1 MIDHIR
7 GILTDKEL
15 SRITVEASGV
25 GYAVSIPVSTYEKL
39 PEAGREVRVLI
50 HYNVSGHDGS
60 VTLYGFA
67 SATEREIFRHLITV
81 NSIGPSVAMGILSG
95 VSAENLV
102 TYVNTGNTAALKKI
116 SGVGPKTA
124 ERMVL
129 ELRDKFKVYA
139 TTVEQLSSTP
149 SAKKSTKNAQ
159 RKDEA
164 FAAMLSLGYNDK
176 QVIKAIARVEQE
188 ITENA
193 PVEEWIRMALQV
205 I

>member
-15 SRITVEASGV
+15 THITVEASGV
-25 GYAVSIPVSTYEKL
+25 GYAVTIPISTYEKI
-39 PEAGREVRVLI
+39 PEPGKEVKVLI
-50 HYNVSGHDGS
+50 HYNVSGHDNS

-67 SATEREIFRHLITV
+67 SAQEREIFRHLITV
-81 NSIGPSVAMGILSG
+81 NSVGPSVAMGILSG
-95 VSAENLV
+95 ISVDNLV
-102 TYVNTGNTAALKKI
+102 MYINTGNTAGLRKI

-139 TTVEQLSSTP
+139 TSVAQLSSSTP
-149 SAKKSTKNAQ
+149 AKKSGKKTPH
-159 RKDEA
+159 KDEA
-164 FAAMLSLGYNDK
+164 FAAMMSLGYNDK
-176 QVIKAIARVEQE
+176 QVVKAIARVEQE
-188 ITENA
+188 IGDDA

>member
-1 MIDHIR
+1 MIAHIK
-7 GILTDKEL
+7 GTLTDKEL
-15 SRITVEASGV
+15 THITVEASGV
-25 GYAVSIPVSTYEKL
+25 GYAITIPVSTYEKL
-39 PEAGREVRVLI
+39 PEPGKEVKVLI
-50 HYNVSGHDGS
+50 HYNVSGHDNS

-67 SATEREIFRHLITV
+67 TPTEREIFRHLITV

-95 VSAENLV
+95 ISVDNLV
-102 TYVNTGNTAALKKI
+102 MYVNTGNTAGLKKI

-139 TTVEQLSSTP
+139 TAAEQLSP
-149 SAKKSTKNAQ
+149 LAVKKSGKKAP

-176 QVIKAIARVEQE
+176 QVARAIARVEQE
-188 ITENA
+188 IADDA

>member
-15 SRITVEASGV
+15 THVTVEASGV
-25 GYAVSIPVSTYEKL
+25 GYAVTIPVSTYEKL
-39 PEAGREVRVLI
+39 PEPGREAKVLI
-50 HYNVSGHDGS
+50 HYNVSGHDNS
-60 VTLYGFA
+60 VTLYGFS

-95 VSAENLV
+95 ISVDNLV

-129 ELRDKFKVYA
+129 ELRDKFKAYA
-139 TTVEQLSSTP
+139 TSAEQLQSSP
-149 SAKKSTKNAQ
+149 SKKTGKAPKH
-159 RKDEA
+159 KDEA
-164 FAAMLSLGYNDK
+164 FAAMMSLGYNDK
-176 QVIKAIARVEQE
+176 QVAKAIARVEQE
-188 ITENA
+188 IADDA

>member
-7 GILTDKEL
+7 GILTDKNITH
-15 SRITVEASGV
+15 ITVEAGGV
-25 GYAVSIPVSTYEKL
+25 GYAVAIPLSTYEKL
-39 PEAGREVRVLI
+39 PEPGKEVKVLI

-67 SATEREIFRHLITV
+67 SATEREIFRHLISV
-81 NSIGPSVAMGILSG
+81 NSIGPALAMGILSG
-95 VSAENLV
+95 VSADNLV
-102 TYVNTGNTAALKKI
+102 AYVTAGNVAALKKI

-124 ERMVL
+124 ERIVL

-139 TTVEQLSSTP
+139 GASAQLSSRRVP
-149 SAKKSTKNAQ
+149 SGGG

-176 QVIKAIARVEQE
+176 QVTKALDRVGQE
-188 ITENA
+188 IKEDA
-193 PVEEWIRMALQV
+193 PIEDWIKTALQV

>member
-15 SRITVEASGV
+15 THITIEASGV
-25 GYAVSIPVSTYEKL
+25 GYAVTIPVSTYEKL
-39 PEAGREVRVLI
+39 PEPGKEVKVPI
-50 HYNVSGHDGS
+50 HYNVSGHDNS

-95 VSAENLV
+95 ISVDNLV
-102 TYVNTGNTAALKKI
+102 MYVNTGNTAGLKKI

-139 TTVEQLSSTP
+139 SSPAHLSSPP
-149 SAKKSTKNAQ
+149 SGPPGKKHP

-164 FAAMLSLGYNDK
+164 FAAMMSLGYNDK
-176 QVIKAIARVEQE
+176 QVTKAIARVEQE
-188 ITENA
+188 IGDGA
-193 PVEEWIRMALQV
+193 PIEEWIRMALQV